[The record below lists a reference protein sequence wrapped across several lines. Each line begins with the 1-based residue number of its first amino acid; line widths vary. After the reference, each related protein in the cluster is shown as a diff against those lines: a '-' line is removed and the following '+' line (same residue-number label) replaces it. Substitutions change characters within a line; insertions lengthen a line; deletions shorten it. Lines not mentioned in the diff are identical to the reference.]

1 MKLFWAGVFGLAL
14 AGQAAQADHPNTI
27 IVIDGSGSMWGQ
39 IDGRPKLEIARETLA
54 DVLVDFPADRGLGL
68 LAYGHR
74 RKGDCS
80 DIELLVSP
88 APGTAPQVLSTSNT
102 MRFLGKT
109 PLTDAVRRA
118 ALDLRSTEEAAT
130 VILITDGVETCAG
143 DPCALGRELE
153 QSGVDFTAHVVGF
166 GLQGAETTALQCLA
180 TETGGR
186 YFDANDA
193 QGLRD
198 ALDQTLVAPVVQEA
212 KNALPPAPLATLRA
226 PQNVGRG
233 TRFEVQWTGPAR
245 AGDYIDIAPFDGA
258 GTHSLDS
265 VPVQAGSESVALTM
279 PAELGEY
286 VLRYVQPLTAEE
298 QAMIADGTRERTLAL
313 RSIVAVDVDRFID
326 APATAGQGAMVQ
338 VVWGGPGG
346 AGDYIALYHSE
357 TTNTDA
363 WLAAYPLD
371 GGSPVAVQMPLDT
384 GRYALRYI
392 VSGAGGE
399 AVLVSDEIEVTGA
412 RIGLNAPDLIQPG
425 AEFTVTW
432 SGPGGPRDWIDL
444 VDAGTEGLYA
454 SDGLAE
460 YSSAYLRD
468 STEGRAITLTAPEA
482 PGTYDLRYIG
492 EFPQSGR
499 ADTSERALLYRQR
512 LTVAADAPD
521 WSADLSETGADVAS
535 AASESTVKPAASQ
548 SVAPANAGTDGA
560 RSETDDAAVG
570 DDVGYLCEEQLGCQ
584 IEDLKTGISF
594 FLRQG
599 WGTDF
604 PYRDG
609 PEAPVRITFF
619 DTASSARLFLN
630 APAEMT
636 QGLLCLPSTM
646 GPVCNLTPD
655 EPAALLGATLLLQ
668 TIQPLN

>member
-1 MKLFWAGVFGLAL
+1 M
-14 AGQAAQADHPNTI
+14 
-27 IVIDGSGSMWGQ
+27 
-39 IDGRPKLEIARETLA
+39 
-54 DVLVDFPADRGLGL
+54 
-68 LAYGHR
+68 
-74 RKGDCS
+74 
-80 DIELLVSP
+80 
-88 APGTAPQVLSTSNT
+88 
-102 MRFLGKT
+102 
-109 PLTDAVRRA
+109 
-118 ALDLRSTEEAAT
+118 
-130 VILITDGVETCAG
+130 
-143 DPCALGRELE
+143 
-153 QSGVDFTAHVVGF
+153 
-166 GLQGAETTALQCLA
+166 
-180 TETGGR
+180 
-186 YFDANDA
+186 
-193 QGLRD
+193 
-198 ALDQTLVAPVVQEA
+198 
-212 KNALPPAPLATLRA
+212 
-226 PQNVGRG
+226 
-233 TRFEVQWTGPAR
+233 
-245 AGDYIDIAPFDGA
+245 
-258 GTHSLDS
+258 
-265 VPVQAGSESVALTM
+265 ALTM
-279 PAELGEY
+279 PAGLGEY

-326 APATAGQGAMVQ
+326 APATAAQGAMIQ

-363 WLAAYPLD
+363 WLAAYPLG

-412 RIGLNAPDLIQPG
+412 RIGMNAPDLIRPG
-425 AEFTVTW
+425 SEFTVTW
-432 SGPGGPRDWIDL
+432 SGPGGPRDWVDL
-444 VDAGTEGLYA
+444 VDTGTEGLYG
-454 SDGLAE
+454 SDGLTE
-460 YSSAYLRD
+460 YSYAYLRD

-499 ADTSERALLYRQR
+499 ADSSERALLYRQP
-512 LTVAADAPD
+512 LTVATDAPD

-535 AASESTVKPAASQ
+535 AASESTVKPAASH
-548 SVAPANAGTDGA
+548 SPAPANAGTDVA
-560 RSETDDAAVG
+560 RSEADDAAVG

-584 IEDLKTGISF
+584 IEDHKTGISF

-619 DTASSARLFLN
+619 DTANSARLVLN

-636 QGLLCLPSTM
+636 EGLLCLPSTM